1 MNTGLYY
8 MYAGFILIPVFAWLM
23 LWSARTIFRRAKEI
37 SEENRILPEGAIDT
51 VVLDIGDVLVN
62 FAWRDFIGRHHFSDE
77 IFERIADATVRN
89 DAWKVFDLGNLTYE
103 QIFLNDEDTGMSVK
117 FIRYPAGTV
126 TPLHDH
132 ACGHGMYVIR
142 GTLVTDTGRFP
153 AGSFVWFAEG
163 EVMTHG
169 ADEADCDCLFI
180 TNKPF
185 SIRYL

>member
-1 MNTGLYY
+1 MN
-8 MYAGFILIPVFAWLM
+8 
-23 LWSARTIFRRAKEI
+23 
-37 SEENRILPEGAIDT
+37 NRI
-51 VVLDIGDVLVN
+51 
-62 FAWRDFIGRHHFSDE
+62 E
-77 IFERIADATVRN
+77 IPADQVRPLEHPHVSRN
-89 DAWKVFDLGNLTYE
+89 TGNLTYE